1 MSILML
7 LAMACEQDPG
17 NGYEVKS
24 PDDEST
30 EAPTPA
36 IEITAPAYGSGFY
49 YGSGDLTW
57 EVTNFALDAGGVGGE
72 DAEGKGHVHVY
83 IDEERVADVAA
94 TSFPVSGLPSGP
106 HKLRVALASN
116 DHGEFGVDSTVDI
129 TSASPSIRLTG
140 PAEASRYDE
149 STAEVTYTVTD
160 FTLGA
165 PAPGVPAPFATGYV
179 QLTVDGAPFGW
190 SADPGTATLT
200 RLLPGTHALGV
211 ELLLADGTPVPIP
224 ARDQV
229 SVVVN
234 DTAIGVAIDA
244 SAIPATGAWDSPS
257 VPLGITTSNFP
268 LGGSNAYHLY
278 VDGNFD
284 RAGTAEMTSVSN
296 LAPGPHV
303 IEVRLTSGGSEN
315 GAYDLVRVDVTED
328 RPNIVVT
335 NPGSRWRIHP
345 DFTLSLQAENF
356 TLVPA
361 GSGASEDHGHYV
373 VSVDGARLVEGSSES
388 VAIHGAPLGVH
399 TFRVELVG
407 DDGSPLSPP
416 VFNEIDWTVEAV
428 SPDAP

>member
-1 MSILML
+1 MSILLL
-7 LAMACEQDPG
+7 LALACEQDSG
-17 NGYEVKS
+17 NGYVVKS
-24 PDDEST
+24 SDDDSA
-30 EAPTPA
+30 EAPVPA
-36 IEITAPAYGSGFY
+36 VEITAPAYGSGFY
-49 YGSGDLTW
+49 YGAGDLTW
-57 EVTNFALDAGGVGGE
+57 EVTNFLLDSAGVDGE
-72 DAEGKGHVHVY
+72 DAAGKGHVHVY
-83 IDEERVADVAA
+83 IDDERVADVAG
-94 TSFPVSGLPSGP
+94 TSFPVSGLSAGP

-129 TSASPSIRLTG
+129 TSASPAIRLTG
-140 PAEASRYDE
+140 PAEASLYDA
-149 STAEVTYTVTD
+149 STAELTYTVTD
-160 FTLGA
+160 FTLVP
-165 PAPGVPAPFATGYV
+165 PAPGEPAPFATGYV

-190 SADPGTATLT
+190 TDDPGTATVT

-211 ELLLADGTPVPIP
+211 ELMLADGTPVPIP
-224 ARDQV
+224 SRDQV
-229 SVVVN
+229 NVMVS
-234 DTAIGVAIDA
+234 DTAVGVAIDA
-244 SAIPATGAWDSPS
+244 SAIPATGMWDSPS

-268 LGGSNAYHLY
+268 LGGANAYHLY

-284 RAGTAEMTSVSN
+284 RAGSAEMTSVSN

-335 NPGSRWRIHP
+335 HPGSRWRIHP
-345 DFTLSLQAENF
+345 DFTMSLMAENF

-388 VAIHGAPLGVH
+388 VAIHGAPLGAH
-399 TFRVELVG
+399 TFRLELVQ
-407 DDGSPLSPP
+407 DDGTPLSPP

-428 SPDAP
+428 TPGAP